1 MLSRRE
7 FFRKTGTFAA
17 GTVSSVAGMS
27 LGDMV
32 LAENHVY
39 AQTGLTIAPGTRAY
53 QGTNLLGWEVV
64 VGDAASPCRPQV
76 GLGDIG
82 TVHFADYSE
91 VRANIHPF
99 SNTMAHNIT
108 FKRFFDDRV
117 LDFVHICE
125 YKFRIPYLPATSN
138 TDFNGQTIEG
148 HIALWDGKTSKRL
161 RSVAYQWIV
170 NPHWIIGTMQCW
182 TPRGWQSIGEIP
194 VDTQW
199 HTIRMVID
207 PRRETTSLQI
217 DTNFYPSC
225 FVKEPK
231 PDFGSDVSAVFAAEA
246 VSIDPGA
253 QCNGGMPH
261 KAQFKDWTWTWE
273 PVNTCQVFLPLVRR

>member
-1 MLSRRE
+1 MPPLSRRR
-7 FFRKTGTFAA
+7 FFH
-17 GTVSSVAGMS
+17 VAGMI
-27 LGDMV
+27 LGSTVVGANRVD
-32 LAENHVY
+32 
-39 AQTGLTIAPGTRAY
+39 AQTGLTTASGMRAY
-53 QGTNLLGWEVV
+53 QGANLSGWEVV
-64 VGDAASPCRPQV
+64 VGDAASPCQPRV
-76 GLGDIG
+76 ELSDIE
-82 TVHFADYSE
+82 TANFTDYSE
-91 VRANIHPF
+91 VRANIRARREI
-99 SNTMAHNIT
+99 MAHNIT

-125 YKFRIPYLPATSN
+125 YKFRLPYLPATSN
-138 TDFNGQTIEG
+138 PHFNGQTIEG
-148 HIALWDGKTSKRL
+148 QIALWDGQTSKRL

-170 NPHWIIGTMQCW
+170 NPYWIIGTLQCW
-182 TPRGWQSIGEIP
+182 TPRGWQPIGTIP

-217 DTNFYPSC
+217 DASYYPSC

-231 PDFGSDVSAVFAAEA
+231 PNFGPDVSAVLAAEA

-261 KAQFKDWTWTWE
+261 KAQFKDWMWTWE
-273 PVNTCQVFLPLVRR
+273 PVNPCQVFLPHVTR